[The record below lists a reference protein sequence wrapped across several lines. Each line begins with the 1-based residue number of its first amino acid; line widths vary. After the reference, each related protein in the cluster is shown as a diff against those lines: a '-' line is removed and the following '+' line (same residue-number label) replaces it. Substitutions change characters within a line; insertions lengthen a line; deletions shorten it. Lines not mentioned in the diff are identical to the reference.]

1 MTPLDRYS
9 SKNRWRETIMK
20 RKFKQRRPS
29 IVLIA
34 SFNKFVI
41 SGLYIMLMYD
51 HVTTIEHLETQI
63 GRSGTQKLQ
72 SD

>member
-1 MTPLDRYS
+1 
-9 SKNRWRETIMK
+9 MK